1 MAESWPDSEPVVRL
15 LAGRWTLA
23 VLGELAK
30 GGRRYQDLHTALGR
44 ISYKVLTDTLRR
56 AERDGLIS
64 RHLDSQRVET
74 ATLYMLTDVGRS
86 LAEPLAALG
95 RWADANWQSVE
106 AAIWG
111 NTSPTISSAPK
122 YGAIW
127 DM

>member
-15 LAGRWTLA
+15 VAGRWTLA
-23 VLGELAK
+23 VPGELAK
-30 GGRRYQDLHTALGR
+30 GGGRYQDLHTALGR

-86 LAEPLAALG
+86 LTEPLAALG

-106 AAIWG
+106 AAHRE
-111 NTSPTISSAPK
+111 
-122 YGAIW
+122 W
-127 DM
+127 DIRS